1 MSLRYSLEKIR
12 KAHGE
17 HRPESQPPH
26 KSTPPKALLAEN
38 LGLLRT
44 LHETLDGQQPPEIP
58 DRVPSSLA
66 ATPELSSFFSEERI
80 TKTYGNQ
87 NPRLRKMLKQGL
99 PAPQKQRAQIP
110 LEISA
115 GRDPRD
121 VAAIEKR
128 KARASSYQARAG
140 RSPQGPTT
148 VDVSGAF
155 DALGVFRAEPAANE
169 SDSESDLSWSM
180 CMTMAEKEAIVQK
193 RKKEEER
200 REKERAA
207 REEAQRERERLR
219 KNEEQRAAAVL
230 ARKKALMDN
239 PESGKWCIFNVD
251 QKKKGPYSFSEL
263 RDRVVSGKL
272 PNGVSVVRQEDGLM
286 LPVRRGE
293 IRRED
298 VEFSDAFQR
307 HCDALQRAAEQI
319 HAPEEAVNSAF
330 GRARDSSDFL
340 RKCAPSKLAELEK
353 WVDLAAT
360 QLHEGFQSLL
370 KSQQRKAVGSQ
381 PQLDGVGWYE
391 ADGTTYA
398 GEEPAPVQ
406 YTAHVFHE
414 LHKTILH
421 SMRKRVNQEIHSA
434 VADMF
439 SQVTAEKAGQ
449 VHGQTPHEPRGWNP
463 NKRAM

>member
-1 MSLRYSLEKIR
+1 MTLRCSLEKLR
-12 KAHGE
+12 KAHGAE
-17 HRPESQPPH
+17 GELCPES
-26 KSTPPKALLAEN
+26 LN
-38 LGLLRT
+38 LLRL
-44 LHETLDGQQPPEIP
+44 LHEALDGQRPPEIP

-66 ATPELSSFFSEERI
+66 AAPELSTLFSEERI

-87 NPRLRKMLKQGL
+87 NPRLRKMVKQGFFA
-99 PAPQKQRAQIP
+99 APKQCAQVP

-121 VAAIEKR
+121 VVAIEKR
-128 KARASSYQARAG
+128 KARARSYRAG
-140 RSPQGPTT
+140 AGHLPQGPTT
-148 VDVSGAF
+148 VDVGGAF
-155 DALGVFRAEPAANE
+155 EALGVFRAEAEADE

-180 CMTMAEKEAIVQK
+180 CMTMAEKDAIAQK

-200 REKERAA
+200 RAKERAA

-219 KNEEQRAAAVL
+219 KIEEQKAAAVL

-239 PESGKWCIFNVD
+239 PESGKWCIFKADTD
-251 QKKKGPYSFSEL
+251 QKKRGPYSFSEL

-272 PNGVSVVRQEDGLM
+272 PDGVSVVRQEDGLM

-298 VEFSDAFQR
+298 VEFSGAFQR
-307 HCDALQRAAEQI
+307 YCDVLQRAAEQI
-319 HAPEEAVNSAF
+319 HAPEEAVNSVF

-340 RKCAPSKLAELEK
+340 RKCAPSKLGELEK

-360 QLHEGFQSLL
+360 QLHEGFQRLL

-381 PQLDGVGWYE
+381 PQPDGAGCYE

-406 YTAHVFHE
+406 YTARVFHE

-439 SQVTAEKAGQ
+439 SQAPAEKAGQ
-449 VHGQTPHEPRGWNP
+449 AHGQGSSKPRGWNP
-463 NKRAM
+463 KKRAL